1 MGSIK
6 EQIIAESPNNPM
18 KSKSKLQLVCA
29 TAVSF
34 ILVNAVDIQLKPTT
48 NQLTLN
54 IGTEAQARRGGGRS
68 GGGSFRSA
76 PSRSSSP
83 SRSSGSDSNYGGGG
97 YSSGGTTIY
106 IGPRYSYGGYY
117 YSPISLIVLVIIL
130 AILVAAIAY
139 AISISKKKAIS
150 SGTTETYTNTG
161 NRELDNNIVT
171 ISKIQVGLLA
181 QARAIQT
188 QLSQLS
194 LGIDTDTPEGL
205 SELLQESALALLRMP
220 ENWTHVSATSKTVRS
235 RDEAEGIFNK
245 FSIEE
250 RGKFS
255 GETLTNV
262 NGKVRQMQAGSN
274 SDSEPG
280 SYIVVTLLIGTEDDR
295 PLFGNVYSTNDLKQ
309 ALERIAATPPE
320 YLSKFELL
328 WTPQVETE
336 SLTYDEMLTEYASM
350 MQIA

>member
-1 MGSIK
+1 
-6 EQIIAESPNNPM
+6 M
-18 KSKSKLQLVCA
+18 KPKSKLQLLCA
-29 TAVSF
+29 AAVSF
-34 ILVNAVDIQLKPTT
+34 LLVNAVDIQLRPTT

-54 IGTEAQARRGGGRS
+54 IGTQAQARRGGGRS

-76 PSRSSSP
+76 PSRSRSSP

-106 IGPRYSYGGYY
+106 VGPRYSYGGYY

-139 AISISKKKAIS
+139 AIAISKQKAIS
-150 SGTTETYTNTG
+150 AGTTETYTNTG

-181 QARAIQT
+181 QARSIQT

-194 LGIDTDTPEGL
+194 LNIATDTPEGL
-205 SELLQESALALLRMP
+205 SELLQESALALLRTP

-235 RDEAEGIFNK
+235 RDEAEAIFNK

-262 NGKVRQMQAGSN
+262 NGKVRQNQHDSN

-295 PLFGNVYSTNDLKQ
+295 PLFGNVYSTNELKQ

-336 SLTYDEMLTEYASM
+336 SLTYDEMLTEYASLM
-350 MQIA
+350 PIA

>member
-1 MGSIK
+1 
-6 EQIIAESPNNPM
+6 M
-18 KSKSKLQLVCA
+18 KPKSKLQLLCA
-29 TAVSF
+29 AAVSF
-34 ILVNAVDIQLKPTT
+34 LLVNAVDIQLTPTT

-54 IGTEAQARRGGGRS
+54 IGTQAQARRGGGRS

-76 PSRSSSP
+76 PSRSRSSP

-106 IGPRYSYGGYY
+106 VGPRYSYGGYY

-139 AISISKKKAIS
+139 AIAISKQKAIS
-150 SGTTETYTNTG
+150 AGTTETYINTG

-181 QARAIQT
+181 QARSIQT

-194 LGIDTDTPEGL
+194 LNIATDTPEGL
-205 SELLQESALALLRMP
+205 SELLQESALALLRTP

-235 RDEAEGIFNK
+235 RDEAEAIFNK

-262 NGKVRQMQAGSN
+262 NGKVRQNQHDSN

-295 PLFGNVYSTNDLKQ
+295 PLFGNVYSTNELKQ

-336 SLTYDEMLTEYASM
+336 SLTYDEMLTEYASLM
-350 MQIA
+350 PIA

>member
-1 MGSIK
+1 
-6 EQIIAESPNNPM
+6 M
-18 KSKSKLQLVCA
+18 KPKSKLQLLCA
-29 TAVSF
+29 AAVSF
-34 ILVNAVDIQLKPTT
+34 ILVNAVDIQLTPTS

-54 IGTEAQARRGGGRS
+54 IGTEAQAKRGGGRS

-76 PSRSSSP
+76 PARSSSP
-83 SRSSGSDSNYGGGG
+83 SRNRGGDSNYGGGG

-106 IGPRYSYGGYY
+106 IGPRYSYGSYY

-130 AILVAAIAY
+130 VILVAAIAY
-139 AISISKKKAIS
+139 AISRSKQKAIS
-150 SGTTETYTNTG
+150 SGKTETYTNTG

-181 QARAIQT
+181 QARSIQT

-194 LGIDTDTPEGL
+194 LNIDTNTPEGL
-205 SELLQESALALLRMP
+205 SELLQESALALLRTP
-220 ENWTHVSATSKTVRS
+220 ENWTHMSAISKTVRS
-235 RDEAEGIFNK
+235 RDEAEAIFNQ

-262 NGKVRQMQAGSN
+262 NGKVRQIERTLN
-274 SDSEPG
+274 SDREPG
-280 SYIVVTLLIGTEDDR
+280 SYIIVTLLIGTEDDR
-295 PLFGNVYSTNDLKQ
+295 PLFGNVYSTNELKQ
-309 ALERIAATPPE
+309 ALERIAATPPA

-336 SLTYDEMLTEYASM
+336 SLTYDEMLSEYASL

>member
-1 MGSIK
+1 
-6 EQIIAESPNNPM
+6 M
-18 KSKSKLQLVCA
+18 KPKSKLQLLCA
-29 TAVSF
+29 AAVSF
-34 ILVNAVDIQLKPTT
+34 LLVNAVDIQLTPTS

-76 PSRSSSP
+76 PSRSNSP

-106 IGPRYSYGGYY
+106 VGPRYSYGGYY

-130 AILVAAIAY
+130 AIIVAAIAY
-139 AISISKKKAIS
+139 AISRSKQKAIS
-150 SGTTETYTNTG
+150 GGTTETYTNTG

-194 LGIDTDTPEGL
+194 LNIDTDTPEGL
-205 SELLQESALALLRMP
+205 SELLQESALALLRTP

-235 RDEAEGIFNK
+235 RDEAEAIFNK

-262 NGKVRQMQAGSN
+262 NGKVRQIQTDSN

-295 PLFGNVYSTNDLKQ
+295 PLFGNVYSTNELKQ

-336 SLTYDEMLTEYASM
+336 SLTYDEMLSEYASL

>member
-1 MGSIK
+1 
-6 EQIIAESPNNPM
+6 M
-18 KSKSKLQLVCA
+18 KPKSKLQLVCA
-29 TAVSF
+29 AAVSF
-34 ILVNAVDIQLKPTT
+34 FLVNAVDIQLSPTS

-54 IGTEAQARRGGGRS
+54 IGKEAQAKRGGGRS
-68 GGGSFRSA
+68 GGGSFRSS
-76 PSRSSSP
+76 PSRSNSP

-106 IGPRYSYGGYY
+106 VGPRYSYGGYY
-117 YSPISLIVLVIIL
+117 YSPMSMIVLVIIL

-139 AISISKKKAIS
+139 AIAISKKKVIS
-150 SGTTETYTNTG
+150 SGDSPSIPSG

-181 QARAIQT
+181 LARAIQT
-188 QLSQLS
+188 QLSELS
-194 LGIDTDTPEGL
+194 LNIDTDTPEGL
-205 SELLQESALALLRMP
+205 SELLQESALALLRTP
-220 ENWTHVSATSKTVRS
+220 ENWTHVSANSKTVRS
-235 RDEAEGIFNK
+235 REEAEAIFNK

-250 RGKFS
+250 RGRFS
-255 GETLTNV
+255 AETLTNV
-262 NGKVRQMQAGSN
+262 NGKVRQIGANSN
-274 SDSEPG
+274 ADNEPG
-280 SYIVVTLLIGTEDDR
+280 TYIVVTLIIGTEDDR
-295 PLFGNVYSTNDLKQ
+295 PLFGNVYSTDDLKQ

-336 SLTYDEMLTEYASM
+336 SLTYDEMLSEYASL

>member
-1 MGSIK
+1 
-6 EQIIAESPNNPM
+6 M
-18 KSKSKLQLVCA
+18 KPKSKLQLLCA
-29 TAVSF
+29 AAVSF
-34 ILVNAVDIQLKPTT
+34 LLVNAVDIQLTPTS
-48 NQLTLN
+48 NQLKLN

-76 PSRSSSP
+76 PSRSRSSP

-106 IGPRYSYGGYY
+106 VGPRYSYGGYY

-139 AISISKKKAIS
+139 AISISKKQAIS
-150 SGTTETYTNTG
+150 SSSTETYASTG

-181 QARAIQT
+181 QARSIQT

-194 LGIDTDTPEGL
+194 LNIDTDTPEGL

-235 RDEAEGIFNK
+235 RDEAEAIFNQ

-262 NGKVRQMQAGSN
+262 NGKVRQMQADSN

-295 PLFGNVYSTNDLKQ
+295 PLFGNVYSTNELKQ
-309 ALERIAATPPE
+309 ALERIASTPPE

-336 SLTYDEMLTEYASM
+336 SLTYDEMLSEYAGL

>member
-1 MGSIK
+1 M
-6 EQIIAESPNNPM
+6 
-18 KSKSKLQLVCA
+18 CA
-29 TAVSF
+29 AAVSF
-34 ILVNAVDIQLKPTT
+34 FLVNAVDIQLTPTS

-54 IGTEAQARRGGGRS
+54 IGKEAQAKRGGGRS
-68 GGGSFRSA
+68 GGGSFRSS
-76 PSRSSSP
+76 PSRSNSP
-83 SRSSGSDSNYGGGG
+83 SRSSGSDSNYGSGG

-106 IGPRYSYGGYY
+106 VGPRYSYGGYY
-117 YSPISLIVLVIIL
+117 YSPMSMIVLVIIL
-130 AILVAAIAY
+130 AILVAGIAY
-139 AISISKKKAIS
+139 AIAISKKQVIPGSTTS
-150 SGTTETYTNTG
+150 SYTDSG

-181 QARAIQT
+181 LARAIQT
-188 QLSQLS
+188 QLSELS
-194 LGIDTDTPEGL
+194 LNIDTDTPEGL
-205 SELLQESALALLRMP
+205 SELLQESALALLRTP

-235 RDEAEGIFNK
+235 REEADAIFNK

-255 GETLTNV
+255 AETLTNV
-262 NGKVRQMQAGSN
+262 NGKVRQRANSN
-274 SDSEPG
+274 ADNEPG
-280 SYIVVTLLIGTEDDR
+280 SYIVITLLIGTEDDR

-336 SLTYDEMLTEYASM
+336 SLTYDEMLSEYASL

>member
-1 MGSIK
+1 M
-6 EQIIAESPNNPM
+6 
-18 KSKSKLQLVCA
+18 CA
-29 TAVSF
+29 AAVSF
-34 ILVNAVDIQLKPTT
+34 FLVNAVDIQLTPTS

-54 IGTEAQARRGGGRS
+54 IGKEAQAKRGGGRS
-68 GGGSFRSA
+68 GGGSFRSS
-76 PSRSSSP
+76 PSRSNSP

-106 IGPRYSYGGYY
+106 VGPRYSYWGYY
-117 YSPISLIVLVIIL
+117 YSPMSMIVLVIIL
-130 AILVAAIAY
+130 AILVAGIAY
-139 AISISKKKAIS
+139 AIAISKKQVIPGSTTS
-150 SGTTETYTNTG
+150 SYTDSG

-188 QLSQLS
+188 QLSELS
-194 LGIDTDTPEGL
+194 LNIDTDTPEGL
-205 SELLQESALALLRMP
+205 SELLQESALALLRTP

-235 RDEAEGIFNK
+235 REEADAIFNK

-255 GETLTNV
+255 AETLTNV
-262 NGKVRQMQAGSN
+262 NGKVRQIRANSN
-274 SDSEPG
+274 ADNEPG
-280 SYIVVTLLIGTEDDR
+280 SYIVITLLIGTEDDR

-336 SLTYDEMLTEYASM
+336 SLTYDEMLSEYATL